1 MHLYFTEIVIL
12 VFQDCVYKAVM
23 QNFVVKISCARI
35 HVVGYRGGATFAG
48 SA

>member
-12 VFQDCVYKAVM
+12 VFQDLHKAVM

-35 HVVGYRGGATFAG
+35 QVVGYRGGATFAG